1 MHPITRREKLK
12 KDLTDL
18 NYFAKKVIF
27 AGNHC
32 VCETSIQVSGQS
44 AIAATNVSQ
53 NIITDRKSIP
63 NQPIIID
70 LQH

>member
-27 AGNHC
+27 SQEIIVYGKLYPSFQTS
-32 VCETSIQVSGQS
+32 VCLIELSSI
-44 AIAATNVSQ
+44 
-53 NIITDRKSIP
+53 
-63 NQPIIID
+63 
-70 LQH
+70 